1 MRQRLE
7 TMSPEERM
15 REFQKMRERFQNM
28 PPEEREKMRAQMR
41 QQFGGQGGQG
51 GMQFRSERGG
61 QGGGGAQF
69 GGAPGDGMMFFGGGQ
84 GVRRQRQA
92 QVGNISDVRERVVM
106 VKEGESFVP
115 RLIQVGA
122 SNFDFAEVVSGL
134 QEGDSVQITTISR
147 AKIASEQM
155 AERMRSMNNPLG
167 GGGNV
172 PGGRR

>member
-1 MRQRLE
+1 
-7 TMSPEERM
+7 
-15 REFQKMRERFQNM
+15 
-28 PPEEREKMRAQMR
+28 
-41 QQFGGQGGQG
+41 
-51 GMQFRSERGG
+51 
-61 QGGGGAQF
+61 
-69 GGAPGDGMMFFGGGQ
+69 
-84 GVRRQRQA
+84 
-92 QVGNISDVRERVVM
+92 M